1 MAFGLYG
8 SGSGSGLLKLDPR
21 TKLLL
26 FCAGIA
32 VSTFSY
38 NERALWMYCAA
49 MCALLALCGEKWYA
63 LKCGAL
69 IACMEYLRYRI
80 ITSGTGAPALTGILV
95 ALIMM
100 CRYGFPLLLSLS
112 FLIKTTRISQ
122 LIAALS
128 ALHLPLF
135 VIIPLSVM
143 LRFIPTVQEEWDGV
157 RKAMAF
163 RGISLEPGAVI
174 LAPFKT
180 IEYILIPLLFSCIS
194 VMDELASVS
203 LARGL
208 DAERKR
214 TSYETV
220 KMRFPDYI
228 IILLFVGIAFY
239 AAVGG
244 R

>member
-1 MAFGLYG
+1 MAFGLY
-8 SGSGSGLLKLDPR
+8 GSGSGLLKLDPR

-38 NERALWMYCAA
+38 NECALWMYCAA
-49 MCALLALCGEKWYA
+49 MCALLALCGEKWFA

-163 RGISLEPGAVI
+163 RDISLEPGAVI
-174 LAPFKT
+174 RAPFKT

-194 VMDELASVS
+194 VMDELASAS

-244 R
+244 RS

>member
-1 MAFGLYG
+1 MAFGLY
-8 SGSGSGLLKLDPR
+8 GSGSGLLKLDPR

-38 NERALWMYCAA
+38 NEVALWMYCAA
-49 MCALLALCGEKWYA
+49 MCVLLALCGEKWYA

-174 LAPFKT
+174 RAPFKT

-194 VMDELASVS
+194 VMDELASAS

-244 R
+244 RS

>member
-8 SGSGSGLLKLDPR
+8 SGSELLKLDPR

-38 NERALWMYCAA
+38 NEVALWMYCAA

-80 ITSGTGAPALTGILV
+80 ITSGTGAPALTGILI

-174 LAPFKT
+174 RAPFKT

-194 VMDELASVS
+194 VMDELASAS

-244 R
+244 RS

>member
-1 MAFGLYG
+1 MAFGLY
-8 SGSGSGLLKLDPR
+8 GSGSGLLKLDPR

-38 NERALWMYCAA
+38 NEVALWMYCAA
-49 MCALLALCGEKWYA
+49 MCVLLALCGEKWYA

-174 LAPFKT
+174 RAPFKT

-194 VMDELASVS
+194 VMDELASAS

-244 R
+244 MS

>member
-8 SGSGSGLLKLDPR
+8 SGRGLLKLDPR

-38 NERALWMYCAA
+38 NEVALWMYCAA

-80 ITSGTGAPALTGILV
+80 ITSGTGAPAALTGILV

-157 RKAMAF
+157 RKSMAF

-174 LAPFKT
+174 RAPFKT

-194 VMDELASVS
+194 VMDELASAS

-244 R
+244 RS

>member
-1 MAFGLYG
+1 MAFGLY
-8 SGSGSGLLKLDPR
+8 GSGSGLLKLDPR

-38 NERALWMYCAA
+38 NECALWMYCAA
-49 MCALLALCGEKWYA
+49 MCALLALCGEKWFA

-174 LAPFKT
+174 RAPFKT

-194 VMDELASVS
+194 VMDELASAS

-244 R
+244 RS

>member
-1 MAFGLYG
+1 MAFGLY
-8 SGSGSGLLKLDPR
+8 GSGSGLLKLDPR

-49 MCALLALCGEKWYA
+49 MCVLLALCGEKWFA

-174 LAPFKT
+174 RAPFKT

-194 VMDELASVS
+194 VMDELASAS

-244 R
+244 RS

>member
-1 MAFGLYG
+1 MAFGRYG
-8 SGSGSGLLKLDPR
+8 SETGLLKLDPR

-26 FCAGIA
+26 FFAGIA

-38 NERALWMYCAA
+38 NALSFWMYCAA
-49 MCALLALCGEKWYA
+49 MCSLSALCGEKWFA
-63 LKCGAL
+63 LKSGAL

-80 ITSGTGAPALTGILV
+80 ITSAAGAPALTGLIL

-100 CRYGFPLLLSLS
+100 CRYGMPLLLSLS
-112 FLIKTTRISQ
+112 FLLKTTRISQ
-122 LIAALS
+122 FIAALS

-163 RGISLEPGAVI
+163 RGISLEPGAV
-174 LAPFKT
+174 LRAPFKT

-194 VMDELASVS
+194 VMDELASAS

-214 TSYETV
+214 TAYETV
-220 KMRFPDYI
+220 KLRFSDYI
-228 IILLFVGIAFY
+228 IMLLFVGIVIY
-239 AAVGG
+239 AAIGG
-244 R
+244 RW